1 MSFDRKSKI
10 QSKMSLPVA
19 LTIAGSDNSA
29 GAGAQADLK
38 TMSALGVYGITA
50 ITCIVAE
57 VPGKVSRIQPVEAAI
72 VAEQIRLSWEAF
84 PVAALKTGML
94 FSPEIIE
101 TVCDEIQ
108 THMAENQPRPFLV
121 VDPVMVASS
130 GDALLS
136 RNAVQTYCERLFPL
150 ADLITPNLDEASTL
164 LGRKIG
170 TLTEMRA
177 VGAELVQRFGTALLL
192 KGGHLRDREAV
203 DLLFEKSGLVHEFS
217 APFVRD
223 VETHGTGCAYSAAI
237 TAHLARGAT
246 LVESVSRAKE
256 FVTTAVKNHLRWQR
270 ANGRTDAL
278 HHFAVQ
284 PQQNQ
289 RR

>member
-1 MSFDRKSKI
+1 MWRTWGGDNLQSAQLSGGKPRGMSFDRKSKI

-84 PVAALKTGML
+84 PVAASKTGML

-108 THMAENQPRPFLV
+108 THMGENQPRPFLV
-121 VDPVMVASS
+121 VEPVMVASS
-130 GDALLS
+130 GEALLS
-136 RNAVQTYCERLFPL
+136 RDAVQTYC
-150 ADLITPNLDEASTL
+150 
-164 LGRKIG
+164 
-170 TLTEMRA
+170 
-177 VGAELVQRFGTALLL
+177 
-192 KGGHLRDREAV
+192 
-203 DLLFEKSGLVHEFS
+203 
-217 APFVRD
+217 
-223 VETHGTGCAYSAAI
+223 
-237 TAHLARGAT
+237 
-246 LVESVSRAKE
+246 
-256 FVTTAVKNHLRWQR
+256 
-270 ANGRTDAL
+270 
-278 HHFAVQ
+278 
-284 PQQNQ
+284 
-289 RR
+289 